1 MPNAIVTPIQ
11 PGMPII
17 LFDGKKAK
25 PGHTIYQPAALPK
38 MKLTMPKP
46 NANKND
52 QILIS
57 SADMKIRSIL
67 FKTNRT
73 VMMLTKKI
81 FQRVGVRI
89 N

>member
-38 MKLTMPKP
+38 KKLTMAKWE
-46 NANKND
+46 
-52 QILIS
+52 
-57 SADMKIRSIL
+57 
-67 FKTNRT
+67 
-73 VMMLTKKI
+73 
-81 FQRVGVRI
+81 
-89 N
+89 